1 MKSLFVAASAV
12 AVASLVP
19 AMAQAQAAP
28 GTGAY
33 VNLGYARADTD
44 PGKLDIIQGKVGY
57 RFMPYLGIEGE
68 LATGLGS
75 DSVTVPTGG
84 TPATVSAKIKLKH
97 EAAAYV
103 VGFAP
108 LSANTD
114 VFARLGYGTTK
125 VRVRG
130 AGVSVSGSEES
141 VNYGLGIQHHF
152 DGVNGVRAEWTR
164 LDFDNGGGSTDV
176 FGVSYTRRF

>member
-1 MKSLFVAASAV
+1 MKYLFAAASAAALCV
-12 AVASLVP
+12 FAS
-19 AMAQAQAAP
+19 AAQAQDVAP
-28 GTGAY
+28 TGVY

-57 RFMPYLGIEGE
+57 RFMPYVGVEGE

-75 DSVTVPTGG
+75 DNVTVPTGVAN
-84 TPATVSAKIKLKH
+84 PPTVSASIKLKH

-103 VGFAP
+103 VGFLP

-125 VRVRG
+125 VRVSG
-130 AGVSVSGSEES
+130 AGVGVSGSEES
-141 VNYGLGIQHHF
+141 VNYGLGVQHHF

-176 FGVSYTRRF
+176 FGVSYVRRF